1 VHRGAVQRPG
11 GAFRGGATK
20 LGGAAA
26 GFFLSA
32 VFGFLRSRLLRFC
45 PLAKPAL
52 PRDQM
57 RPSLSAQA
65 VATAEFD
72 LSVPGIVAQPAFS
85 ISER

>member
-1 VHRGAVQRPG
+1 VKLGAV
-11 GAFRGGATK
+11 
-20 LGGAAA
+20 AA

-85 ISER
+85 IRER